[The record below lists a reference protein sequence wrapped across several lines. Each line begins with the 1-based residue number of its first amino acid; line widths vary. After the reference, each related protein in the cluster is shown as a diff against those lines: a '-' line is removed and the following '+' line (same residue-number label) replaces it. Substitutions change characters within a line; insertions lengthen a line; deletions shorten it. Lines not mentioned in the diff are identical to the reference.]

1 MNFRRF
7 KKPVDKMVDEI
18 KLLMGSRIDQN
29 GSQFHGI
36 VGAKSCRAALTYWF
50 CLVLSVAFL
59 CHFVCYACCCIC
71 FRPVMQVC
79 FALLP
84 SFSVGCLC

>member
-50 CLVLSVAFL
+50 CLV
-59 CHFVCYACCCIC
+59 
-71 FRPVMQVC
+71 C